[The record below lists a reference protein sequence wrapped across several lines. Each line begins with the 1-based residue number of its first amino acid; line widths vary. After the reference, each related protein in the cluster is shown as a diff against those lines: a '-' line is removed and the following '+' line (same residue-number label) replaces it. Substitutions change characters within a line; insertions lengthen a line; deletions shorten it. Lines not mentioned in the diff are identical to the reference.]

1 MTRALIIVD
10 LQYDFMPGG
19 ALAVPDG
26 DKTVPVI
33 NKLIGKFDYT
43 IASQDWHPEGH
54 ISFGQWPVHCVANTH
69 GAALVEELK
78 RGPIDRCFRKGT
90 DPKVDSYSVFFD
102 NDKKTK
108 SGLDDFLREKGVT
121 ELYVV
126 GLATDYCVKF
136 TVLDALELGYEVTV
150 IKDGCRAVHDE
161 KGALE
166 EMEKA
171 GAKITISEKVL

>member
-1 MTRALIIVD
+1 MTRVLIIVD

-19 ALAVPDG
+19 ALAVPEG
-26 DKTVPVI
+26 DRVVPII
-33 NKLIGKFDYT
+33 NRLVGKFDYT

-54 ISFGQWPVHCVANTH
+54 ISFGQWPVHCVAKTH
-69 GAALVEELK
+69 GAALVKELK
-78 RGPIDRCFRKGT
+78 RDHIDRYFHKGT
-90 DPKVDSYSVFFD
+90 DLKVDSYSVFFD

-108 SGLDDFLREKGVT
+108 SGLDDFLQEKGVT
-121 ELYVV
+121 ELYIV

-150 IKDGCRAVHDE
+150 LKDGCRAVHDE

-171 GAKITISEKVL
+171 GAKIITSKEVS